1 MVLSRSN
8 RETLHVGMMGRTH
21 KRVLFRLT
29 IMLAGLSIVA
39 SIVGVTRVEM
49 YKPFLPEE
57 MIPGAV
63 SQDLVSIAV
72 AVALLLCFHAI
83 NRGSARAWIMW
94 LGFVGYLFYAYAI
107 YSFDQIYTPL
117 YPMYIAIMGTAL
129 YAAIVFFRS
138 MHVAMFDCAELR
150 NSTTLH
156 RVVAMFLLIVAGMFA
171 FSWIKLIIP
180 AIRTG
185 IAPFGNSIIV
195 LDLSFILPLLVMTA
209 LWLFQGK
216 EWGMFL
222 GGFLL
227 VKMGALGL
235 SVFIGELLEPA
246 YGNDL
251 NPSMVALFALLGPV
265 SLILAGVWFTRME
278 SLGAKTTVR

>member
-1 MVLSRSN
+1 MILSRSN
-8 RETLHVGMMGRTH
+8 RETIHVGMIGRAR
-21 KRVLFRLT
+21 KAILFRLT
-29 IMLAGLSIVA
+29 IMLASLSIVGA
-39 SIVGVTRVEM
+39 IAGVTRVEM
-49 YKPFLPEE
+49 YQPFLPEE

-72 AVALLLCFHAI
+72 AIGLLLCFYAI

-107 YSFDQIYTPL
+107 YSFDQIYTQL
-117 YPMYIAIMGTAL
+117 YPVYIMIMGTAV
-129 YAAIVFFRS
+129 YAAIVFFQS
-138 MHVAMFDCAELR
+138 IHVAMFDCVELR
-150 NSTTLH
+150 KSTTLH
-156 RVVAMFLLIVAGMFA
+156 RVVAMFLLIVAGMFSV
-171 FSWIKLIIP
+171 SWIKLILP
-180 AIRTG
+180 AIKTG
-185 IAPFGNSIIV
+185 IPPLGNSIIV
-195 LDLSFILPLLVMTA
+195 LDLSFILPLLVITA
-209 LWLFQGK
+209 LWLFRGK
-216 EWGMFL
+216 DWGLFL

-278 SLGAKTTVR
+278 SLGAKTTVK